1 MVKMVKCNYGNC
13 ENEST
18 TQGHV
23 LARNPD
29 GGKDIPTLVYAC
41 DKHKKL
47 SSFFEA
53 PRIPTRPGV
62 NGRELTK

>member
-1 MVKMVKCNYGNC
+1 MELCNYKNC
-13 ENEST
+13 NKEAT

-29 GGKDIPTLVYAC
+29 GGKDIPTLVHAC
-41 DKHKKL
+41 DKHKKV
-47 SSFFEA
+47 SGFFEA

-62 NGRELTK
+62 NGNELTK